1 MAALKMKA
9 DWKELPTELLHLISQ
24 RIDTEIDL
32 IRFRSVCS
40 HWRSSSIP
48 NHHLNILPFEVP
60 LLKLPL
66 QIESNNEAIPISFC
80 HLSKTSF
87 FLIKPTQEQE
97 RQTRINLRPWLIKTT
112 QTSNGVPKLSQFQL
126 LSFDFPFHVLDFN
139 KLSVFHLGCQF
150 LVEEDSKPSSS
161 DFVLPEA
168 VVVLTCNGKKPIA
181 LTKKKYSPPF
191 MLLLRSSSDE
201 KLFLFQEDFSNYV
214 DYICVFK
221 QRIYAA
227 VDGTGKTITM
237 GPEENPNVELV
248 AEPLVDHGNMRFLVE
263 SEGDL
268 LLVDISDHDLTVDV
282 FRLDEKERKWV
293 EIENLGD
300 RVLFIGLQYSF
311 SASASDLCVS
321 EGNCIIFIDDVF
333 FYDHTDTEHI
343 MAIFFMG
350 QDGQL
355 WPLSDY
361 PEYYNLFWPPPEWI
375 VKSHS
380 H

>member
-1 MAALKMKA
+1 MKA
-9 DWKELPTELLHLISQ
+9 DWTELPTELLHYISQ

-32 IRFRSVCS
+32 IRFRSVCPN
-40 HWRSSSIP
+40 WRSSSIQ

-60 LLKLPL
+60 LLKFPL
-66 QIESNNEAIPISFC
+66 DIESNNNNNEVIPISFC
-80 HLSKTSF
+80 HLSKRSF

-112 QTSNGVPKLSQFQL
+112 QTSNGKPKLSQFEL
-126 LSFDFPFHVLDFN
+126 LSFDFPFDVLDFN
-139 KLSVFHLGCQF
+139 KLPVFHLGSHF
-150 LVEEDSKPSSS
+150 LIEEDSKPSSS
-161 DFVLPEA
+161 DFILPEA
-168 VVVLTCNGKKPIA
+168 VVVLTCNGKKPLV
-181 LTKKKYSPPF
+181 LTKRRYPPF
-191 MLLLRSSSDE
+191 KFLFRFSDE
-201 KLFLFQEDFSNYV
+201 NILLFPEDVLNYV

-221 QRIYAA
+221 QRLYVA
-227 VDGTGKTITM
+227 VDGTGKTITI
-237 GPEENPNVELV
+237 GPEENPNVQLV
-248 AEPLVDHGNMRFLVE
+248 AEPLVDHGNMKFLVE

-268 LLVDISDHDLTVDV
+268 LLVDISDHDLTVNF

-293 EIENLGD
+293 EIKDLGD
-300 RVLFIGLQYSF
+300 RVLFIGLEYSF

-333 FYDHTDTEHI
+333 FYEDTDMEHI
-343 MAIFFMG
+343 MTIFFMG
-350 QDGQL
+350 QHGQL

-375 VKSHS
+375 VKSHC